1 VVRKQSTAETNKIQP
16 GSAAKS
22 AASRRSATSRKRHAP
37 TIRDVA
43 ALANVSIATVSN
55 VLDAKDTLYAPSTAE
70 KVLAAVKTLGY
81 RPNHSARSLVRRR
94 THTLGFAAHWRADLF
109 NNFYLSRILSGFLDY
124 ARHHDYQI
132 KIIYIDEQEA
142 ERSMARLADGSV
154 DGIALLTL
162 TDDSP
167 FTKWAENSWLPTVSV
182 GNLVE
187 APLSY
192 VGVDDFTPFYE
203 ATQWLLELGHRRIG
217 LIGGPLQQR
226 SARDRERAYR
236 QAMTDAGLNPAKSWV
251 FAGHEYVPLAGHK
264 GAQQLLK
271 VEPALTAFMCGSD
284 LIAMGALEALR
295 DADKRVP
302 EDVSLIGFDDIN
314 EACLTQPPLTTIRQP
329 IVEIGAKAAEVLL
342 NQIVNE
348 GRDPVR
354 IAFPGT
360 LIKRASVATI
370 KKSTSAG
377 INSFKTAE

>member
-1 VVRKQSTAETNKIQP
+1 MKVDRGQHPKEATKPEPAH
-16 GSAAKS
+16 AAKPT
-22 AASRRSATSRKRHAP
+22 AARRPTTPRKRHAP

-55 VLDAKDTLYAPSTAE
+55 VLDAKDTLYSPGTAQ

-94 THTLGFAAHWRADLF
+94 THTLGFAAHWRADLL
-109 NNFYLSRILSGFLDY
+109 NNFYLSRVLSGFLDY
-124 ARHHDYQI
+124 ACQHDYQI
-132 KIIYIDEQEA
+132 KIIYIDNQDA

-167 FTKWAENSWLPTVSV
+167 FTKWAENSWLPIVSV

-187 APLSY
+187 APISY

-203 ATQWLLELGHRRIG
+203 ATKWLIELGHQRIG
-217 LIGGPLQQR
+217 LVGGPLQQR

-236 QAMTDAGLNPAKSWV
+236 QAMQEASITPQASWI
-251 FAGHEYVPLAGHK
+251 FAGHEYIPPVGYN

-271 VEPALTAFMCGSD
+271 VQPALTAFMCGSD

-295 DADKRVP
+295 DAGKCVP
-302 EDVSLIGFDDIN
+302 ADVSLIGFDDIN

-329 IVEIGAKAAEVLL
+329 IVEIGARAAEVLL
-342 NQIVNE
+342 NQIAND

-360 LIKRASVATI
+360 LIKRASVAVI
-370 KKSTSAG
+370 KESTSTG
-377 INSFKTAE
+377 KSL